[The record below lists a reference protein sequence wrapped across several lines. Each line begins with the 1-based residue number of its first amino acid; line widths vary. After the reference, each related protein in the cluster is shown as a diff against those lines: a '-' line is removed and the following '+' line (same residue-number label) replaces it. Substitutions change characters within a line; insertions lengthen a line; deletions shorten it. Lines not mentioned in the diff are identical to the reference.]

1 VFEAGYFMS
10 AKGPKRSLIIR
21 HGEAKMPAD
30 LDGYIRVQLSKT
42 ADVGSIERRLEDFL
56 SRNL

>member
-1 VFEAGYFMS
+1 
-10 AKGPKRSLIIR
+10 
-21 HGEAKMPAD
+21 MPAD